1 MEASSR
7 HGGGH
12 HLEETQDRKQGGQ
25 NQQQVHVLQAL
36 GVRRSGRRTWSF
48 SLDDFKH
55 AFNRGLRGKRHNV
68 PALKQTLK
76 LLSNGLN
83 RQGGEESRPSER

>member
-25 NQQQVHVLQAL
+25 NQQQSL
-36 GVRRSGRRTWSF
+36 GIRLSGQWTWSF
-48 SLDDFKH
+48 SLDAFKH
-55 AFNRGLRGKRHNV
+55 PFNRGLRRRGTRHNV
-68 PALKQTLK
+68 PALNQTFK
-76 LLSNGLN
+76 LLFNGLN
-83 RQGGEESRPSER
+83 RQ